1 MFLTAGIVI
10 FSTVGAF
17 ALVIR
22 EVRKAP
28 EGYEDEYGFHIVQG
42 NGRASDLPSA
52 GVSNVR
58 KPREEAKVRRPI
70 ARHA

>member
-10 FSTVGAF
+10 CSTLGAF
-17 ALVIR
+17 ALVLR

-28 EGYEDEYGFHIVQG
+28 EGYEDEYGFHTVQG
-42 NGRASDLPSA
+42 NGRGAELPSA
-52 GVSNVR
+52 GVSSVR

-70 ARHA
+70 ARPA